1 MSSRALV
8 LGGGG
13 PVGIAWESGL
23 IAGLAESGIDLSGA
37 DFIVGTSAGSVVGA
51 QIAMGRTPA
60 ALVEPFLGKE
70 EMTPPVSYS
79 MSKPPDLSQLVAKLM
94 ESYSG
99 LRPNEEV
106 CREIGAWAL
115 QASVVSEEAFVAS
128 FGRSLGLPEERVSEE
143 GWPQRRFACTAV
155 DTVSGEFVRWDND
168 SGVPLV
174 RAIASSCAVP
184 GIASPIS
191 INGRRY
197 MDGGMRSA
205 TNADLAKGYD
215 VVVVVSISSQ
225 AVPEAFR
232 RPLERELQALRDSGS
247 RVEIVNPDAES
258 FQAFGPNLMDFGRRP
273 AAAANGMRQ
282 GKAGL
287 DTLRNLW
294 MSKV

>member
-1 MSSRALV
+1 MRSRALV

-23 IAGLAESGIDLSGA
+23 IAGLAESGIDLSRA

-60 ALVEPFLGKE
+60 ALVEPFTGKGE
-70 EMTPPVSYS
+70 PAPPPSAS
-79 MSKPPDLSQLVAKLM
+79 MSKPPDLSQLVAKIM
-94 ESYSG
+94 DAYAG
-99 LRPNEEV
+99 VRPNEEV

-115 QASVVSEEAFVAS
+115 QTSVVGEEAFVAG
-128 FGRSLGLPEERVSEE
+128 FAASLAGLPEANWPERK
-143 GWPQRRFACTAV
+143 FACTAV
-155 DTVSGEFVRWDND
+155 DAVSGQFVTWDNA
-168 SGVPLV
+168 SGVPLA

-205 TNADLAKGYD
+205 TNADLAKGYG
-215 VVVVVSISSQ
+215 VVVVVSVGSQ
-225 AVPEAFR
+225 AVPEALR
-232 RPLERELQALRDSGS
+232 RPLERELLALRDSGS
-247 RVEIVNPDAES
+247 RVEVLTPDAGSLE
-258 FQAFGPNLMDFGRRP
+258 AFGPNLMDFGRRP
-273 AAAANGMRQ
+273 AAAASGMRQ

-287 DTLRNLW
+287 DTLLNLW
-294 MSKV
+294 E